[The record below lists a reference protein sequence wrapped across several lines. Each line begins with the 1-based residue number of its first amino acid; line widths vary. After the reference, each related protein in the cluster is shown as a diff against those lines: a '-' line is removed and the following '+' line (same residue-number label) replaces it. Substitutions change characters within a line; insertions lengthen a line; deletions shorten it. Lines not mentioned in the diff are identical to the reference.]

1 MLEICPYRCYCRGP
15 WHSCQEIRQDACIW
29 RQSWAVNE
37 TRGKFWRY
45 DVVWLFGGWVKWCF
59 YSLSWSLYLWL
70 VYLPSLYLSFLYLP
84 SLNLILTSSHPYFI
98 SSLISCYFIPHHDH
112 KSSKCHPRLTMQ
124 NCQFVSRYSACH
136 IANAAFST
144 WLFQYYRHIYAR
156 LRFWITRTSDC
167 KFIIPIILFF
177 VSPITTSI
185 SWFCP
190 RNTDGFWFVSTY
202 YHSLENNIVD
212 RQLATF
218 NAIRK
223 PICKSRIEILNP
235 DSHLLVQFHHLII
248 MSLKRYSNW
257 HIKLSHELT
266 INEHKYS
273 HSFLKVEI
281 ATASPINIVSY
292 LILRIH
298 TKYQSV

>member
-1 MLEICPYRCYCRGP
+1 MSSSAHHAELSICI
-15 WHSCQEIRQDACIW
+15 Q
-29 RQSWAVNE
+29 
-37 TRGKFWRY
+37 
-45 DVVWLFGGWVKWCF
+45 
-59 YSLSWSLYLWL
+59 
-70 VYLPSLYLSFLYLP
+70 
-84 SLNLILTSSHPYFI
+84 ILCMSY
-98 SSLISCYFIPHHDH
+98 
-112 KSSKCHPRLTMQ
+112 SKCGIFNLTLPILSPYLCSDPLL
-124 NCQFVSRYSACH
+124 NFTLTFNS
-136 IANAAFST
+136 
-144 WLFQYYRHIYAR
+144 
-156 LRFWITRTSDC
+156 TSDC